1 MRTMARPFGFQRFLL
16 VATTFVSM
24 LGGRALA
31 ADPLRLVTFSL
42 PPFMDLNDEKS
53 PGFSVEVL
61 RQVFAAMGRE
71 ASLEEFPFSRS
82 WAMVAGGERDGIF
95 GVVRT
100 GERERIC
107 AFPDEPLTRER
118 WVFFIRT
125 ADAGRLTFS
134 SYDDLIGHDIAMPGP
149 LPGVYMSA
157 ELRKFLQEHHGN
169 IIDTADPAMVFS
181 MLASGRVDYAIVNL
195 AVGRREIAVMGLS
208 GKIEPILSRS
218 AMEDSY
224 RVCFSKA
231 RVEPAFVDGFSNAL
245 KQFKETEA
253 FQALSRKY
261 FP

>member
-1 MRTMARPFGFQRFLL
+1 MPMMARPFGFRRFFCLAL
-16 VATTFVSM
+16 IIVSM

-31 ADPLRLVTFSL
+31 AEPLRLVTFSL
-42 PPFMDLNDEKS
+42 PPFMDLNDEKA

-61 RQVFAAMGRE
+61 RQVFAVMGQE
-71 ASLEEFPFSRS
+71 GSFEELPFSRS

-107 AFPDEPLTRER
+107 SFPDEPLTRER
-118 WVFFIRT
+118 WVFFVRT

-134 SYDDLIGHDIAMPGP
+134 SFDDLIGHDIAMPGP

-169 IIDTADPAMVFS
+169 IVETTDPSMVFS

-195 AVGRREIAVMGLS
+195 AVGKREIAAMGLS

-224 RVCFSKA
+224 RVCFSKT
-231 RVEPAFVDGFSNAL
+231 RVDPAFVDAFSRAL
-245 KQFKETEA
+245 REFKQTEA
-253 FQALSRKY
+253 FQAIYRKY